1 MDNDPGASGRRR
13 RQWLPFQRRTYLT
26 DKSFVVNG
34 RVALA
39 DIDLQSKAKLQLS
52 LWSRNLFNEQH
63 VFYRAGFAYGSTGPT
78 GIYNEPRT
86 YGIDAP
92 VKF

>member
-1 MDNDPGASGRRR
+1 M
-13 RQWLPFQRRTYLT
+13 
-26 DKSFVVNG
+26 VNG
-34 RVALA
+34 RVALS

-63 VFYRAGFAYGSTGPT
+63 VFYRAGFAYGSTGRT